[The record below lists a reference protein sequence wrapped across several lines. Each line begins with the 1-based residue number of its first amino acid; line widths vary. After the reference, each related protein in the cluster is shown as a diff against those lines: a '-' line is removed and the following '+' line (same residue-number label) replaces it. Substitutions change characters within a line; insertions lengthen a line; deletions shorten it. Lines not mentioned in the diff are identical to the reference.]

1 MKLLLIR
8 SFILLKITTDFIVI
22 RSEIDILFLKKNR
35 M

>member
-8 SFILLKITTDFIVI
+8 SLILLKITTDFIVI